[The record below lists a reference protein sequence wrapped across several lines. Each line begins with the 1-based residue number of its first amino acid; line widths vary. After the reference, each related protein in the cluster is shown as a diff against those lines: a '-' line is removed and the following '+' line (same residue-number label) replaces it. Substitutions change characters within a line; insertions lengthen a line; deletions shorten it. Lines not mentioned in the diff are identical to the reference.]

1 MNSIKN
7 RVQLI
12 GNLGADP
19 EMKTIENGNKMAK
32 LRMATSES
40 YTNKNG
46 ERVTDTEWHN
56 VVAWGKTAELA
67 EKLLKKGNEVLVEG
81 KLTHRDFTGTDN
93 VKRYYTEV
101 VVLDFISLDKKQAAT
116 Q

>member
-1 MNSIKN
+1 MNSIRNK
-7 RVQLI
+7 VQLI

-19 EMKTIENGNKMAK
+19 EMKTMENGNKLAK
-32 LRMATSES
+32 MSIATNES

-67 EKLLKKGNEVLVEG
+67 EKLLKKGSEILIEG
-81 KLTHRDFTGTDN
+81 KLTHRDYTGADN
-93 VKRYYTEV
+93 VKRYFTEV
-101 VVLDFISLDKKQAAT
+101 VVHDFMTLDKRQTAA
-116 Q
+116 